1 MAGCFSDRDKER
13 MGEPGY
19 DAQEKLL
26 RFKNNDLPYIVAD
39 RLARRGLD
47 CPRLLVVADL
57 REQAWTLATD
67 TPLPSGGDEEVI
79 ERVYG
84 LVGDESLDGL
94 GIATPPQ
101 VSELADAALARF
113 LQSDQGKDF
122 IAAAAAAQ
130 DQQPQP

>member
-1 MAGCFSDRDKER
+1 MAVLAAAYRATT
-13 MGEPGY
+13 
-19 DAQEKLL
+19 AQAMAIQPHAAHVACLL
-26 RFKNNDLPYIVAD
+26 RMAMQVDH
-39 RLARRGLD
+39 RLHFEGIM
-47 CPRLLVVADL
+47 ADL